1 MVMLVSNS
9 EMHLRL
15 ARATEDSEFAI
26 AQYMKA
32 IDEAVR
38 ELKEVGAPPI
48 LRRIR

>member
-1 MVMLVSNS
+1 MLVSNS

-26 AQYMKA
+26 AEYLKA

-38 ELKEVGAPPI
+38 ELKEVSAPAV
-48 LRRIR
+48 LRRVR